1 MSRQIVV
8 IGSSN
13 VDLIMKMSH
22 LPQRG
27 ETVTDAIFL
36 QTFGGKGA
44 NQAVAAARAGG
55 RVAMINC
62 VGDDRYGA
70 AIRGNLG
77 EAGIDI
83 EGVFA
88 ESGVA
93 SGTAL
98 VMIGDAGDNYLS
110 VAPGANYRLT
120 RAQIDQ
126 CRPSIADAAM
136 IVLQCEILP
145 DTLQYVIEIAAEH
158 RRPIMLNLAPARPL
172 PDACLQKL
180 TYLIVNESEA
190 EFLCGARVDSLAAA
204 QAAAQAIRAR
214 GPAVV
219 IVTLGAQGACLCSDE
234 GTLHVPGFAV
244 QPVDATAA
252 GDTFCGSMAAALV
265 EGRPLAEGIR
275 FASAAAAIAVARLG
289 AQPSIPQREEIDR
302 FLRERGAPEP
312 NAV

>member
-13 VDLIMKMSH
+13 VNLIMKMSH

-27 ETVTDAIFL
+27 ETVTDAVFM

-55 RVAMINC
+55 QVAMVNC

-70 AIRGNLG
+70 AIRENLR

-83 EGVFA
+83 ECVFT

-98 VMIGDAGDNYLS
+98 VMIGDDGDNYLS

-120 RAQIDQ
+120 RAQIDHV
-126 CRPSIADAAM
+126 RPWIARAAM
-136 IVLQCEILP
+136 IVLQCEIP
-145 DTLQYVIEIAAEH
+145 ADTLQYVIEIAGEQ

-172 PDACLQKL
+172 PEACLQKL

-190 EFLCGARVDSLAAA
+190 EFLSGARVASVQAA
-204 QAAAQAIRAR
+204 QAAAQAIRTEGPERRHRHLGRQRRVRLLQPDGSAR
-214 GPAVV
+214 SGVFGPASRRHGGGRRVLWQSGRV
-219 IVTLGAQGACLCSDE
+219 
-234 GTLHVPGFAV
+234 
-244 QPVDATAA
+244 A
-252 GDTFCGSMAAALV
+252 G
-265 EGRPLAEGIR
+265 
-275 FASAAAAIAVARLG
+275 
-289 AQPSIPQREEIDR
+289 
-302 FLRERGAPEP
+302 
-312 NAV
+312 

>member
-1 MSRQIVV
+1 MSSKIVV

-13 VDLIMKMSH
+13 IDLIMKMSH

-27 ETVTDAIFL
+27 ETVTDAVFM

-55 RVAMINC
+55 HVAMVNC

-70 AIRGNLG
+70 AIRENLR

-83 EGVFA
+83 DGVFT

-98 VMIGDAGDNYLS
+98 VMIGDDGDNYLS
-110 VAPGANYRLT
+110 VAPGANYRLV

-126 CRPSIADAAM
+126 VRPLIAQAAM

-145 DTLQYVIEIAAEH
+145 DTLQYAIEIAGEH
-158 RRPIMLNLAPARPL
+158 GRPIMLNLAPARPL

-180 TYLIVNESEA
+180 TYLIVNEAEA
-190 EFLCGARVDSLAAA
+190 QFLCGTRVDSLPAAE
-204 QAAAQAIRAR
+204 AAAQAIRTK
-214 GPAVV
+214 GPDVV
-219 IVTLGAQGACLCSDE
+219 IITLGSQGACVCSSE
-234 GTLHVPGFAV
+234 STSHVPAFPV
-244 QPVDATAA
+244 QAVDATAA
-252 GDTFCGSMAAALV
+252 GDTFCGSLAASLV
-265 EGRPLAEGIR
+265 EGRPLAEGVR
-275 FASAAAAIAVARLG
+275 FASAAAAIAVTRLG
-289 AQPSIPQREEIDR
+289 AQPSIPRREEIDR
-302 FLRERGAPEP
+302 FLRERP
-312 NAV
+312 

>member
-1 MSRQIVV
+1 MSQQIVV

-27 ETVTDAIFL
+27 ETVTDAVFM

-55 RVAMINC
+55 QVAMLNC
-62 VGDDRYGA
+62 VGDDRYGV
-70 AIRGNLG
+70 AIRENLR

-83 EGVFA
+83 ECVFT
-88 ESGVA
+88 ERGVA

-98 VMIGDAGDNYLS
+98 VMIGDDGDNYLS
-110 VAPGANYRLT
+110 VAPGANYRLN

-126 CRPSIADAAM
+126 VRPCIAQAAM

-145 DTLQYVIEIAAEH
+145 DTLQYAIEIAAEH
-158 RRPIMLNLAPARPL
+158 GRPIMLNLAPARPL

-190 EFLCGARVDSLAAA
+190 EFLCGARADSLSAA
-204 QAAAQAIRAR
+204 QSAAQTIRAK
-214 GPAVV
+214 GPDVV
-219 IVTLGAQGACLCSDE
+219 IVTLGANGACLCVGDRP
-234 GTLHVPGFAV
+234 THVPAFVV

-252 GDTFCGSMAAALV
+252 GDVFCGSLAVSLV
-265 EGRPLAEGIR
+265 EGRALAEGVR
-275 FASAAAAIAVARLG
+275 FASAAAAIAVTRLG
-289 AQPSIPQREEIDR
+289 AQPSIPRREEIDR
-302 FLRERGAPEP
+302 FLRERG
-312 NAV
+312 

>member
-13 VDLIMKMSH
+13 VDLIMKMPH

-27 ETVTDAIFL
+27 ETVTDAVFV

-55 RVAMINC
+55 QAAMVNC

-70 AIRGNLG
+70 AIRENLR

-83 EGVFA
+83 EGLFT
-88 ESGVA
+88 ERGVA

-98 VMIGDAGDNYLS
+98 VMIGDDGDNYLS

-120 RAQIDQ
+120 RAHIDQ
-126 CRPSIADAAM
+126 VRPRIAQAAM

-145 DTLQYVIEIAAEH
+145 DTLQYAIEAAAEQG
-158 RRPIMLNLAPARPL
+158 RPIMLNLAPARPL

-180 TYLIVNESEA
+180 AYLIVNESEA
-190 EFLCGARVDSLAAA
+190 EFLCGARVDSLPAA
-204 QAAAQAIRAR
+204 QAAAQAIRAK
-214 GPAVV
+214 GPDVV
-219 IVTLGAQGACLCSDE
+219 IVTLGANGACLCADD
-234 GTLHVPGFAV
+234 TPTHVPAFVV
-244 QPVDATAA
+244 QPLDATAA
-252 GDTFCGSMAAALV
+252 GDVFCGSLAVSLV
-265 EGRPLAEGIR
+265 EGRALAEGVR
-275 FASAAAAIAVARLG
+275 FASAAAAIAVTRLG
-289 AQPSIPQREEIDR
+289 AQPSIPRREEIER
-302 FLRERGAPEP
+302 FLRERG
-312 NAV
+312 